1 MHPKVASAVAEMV
14 VARPEIGSLIVDVLS
29 LSDLE
34 TMSKKEERERFL
46 GILNES
52 EKYLPERTLKERME
66 IESLGEAGVVKNHKK
81 FFQTIIK
88 LKTKMF
94 YKQQKY
100 NLFREESEGYAK
112 LVTELNQDLTTV
124 TPVEVMKVIKSII
137 GFFNLDPNRVLDIIL
152 ESFECQLHM
161 HGFYVEL
168 LRLYAP
174 DRYGSLRLK

>member
-1 MHPKVASAVAEMV
+1 MLHPKVASAVAEMV

-88 LKTKMF
+88 LKTK
-94 YKQQKY
+94 
-100 NLFREESEGYAK
+100 
-112 LVTELNQDLTTV
+112 
-124 TPVEVMKVIKSII
+124 
-137 GFFNLDPNRVLDIIL
+137 
-152 ESFECQLHM
+152 
-161 HGFYVEL
+161 L
-168 LRLYAP
+168 L
-174 DRYGSLRLK
+174 